1 MGLGLDPSLR
11 PCVLLLVLAF
21 SGAAFGQPPASAA
34 FDLEACRSSARDQH
48 PRLAA
53 ARAQAA
59 AAEARKAIA
68 FSGFLPSLSAEGSF
82 TAVRGAGGQA
92 SLRPAGT
99 EPSTSLLG
107 APDYEVWGAGLT
119 LRQTIWDFGRTLHA
133 HGAAAAAQQA
143 AEQDERILLE
153 TLDVEAEA
161 AFRTAMAADQLVVAM
176 EEASA
181 RAASHLARASART
194 EVGLRPRYDVSRAE
208 VEVSNAALALV
219 AAMNARELARAQLAN
234 ACGLAELP
242 ADRPLVVPPARAV
255 PELPKLEE
263 ALADALSRR
272 SEIAAAQAR
281 VEAAERA
288 LSASRALH
296 LPSLAATG
304 TVNYRGSDIQELGGG
319 WSALVQLNVP
329 LLAGGADSARVREA
343 EANLALARASLENT
357 RRLVRLDIESAFLA
371 MREAGARMAAA
382 KALEVSASEGMQLAE
397 VRYETGAGDALEL
410 ADAQA
415 AFASSRATTVRAALD
430 ASVAAARLERALGQR
445 SPPPR
450 EVER

>member
-1 MGLGLDPSLR
+1 MRHCL
-11 PCVLLLVLAF
+11 LLLVLALP
-21 SGAAFGQPPASAA
+21 ATAVAQPPASAA
-34 FDLEACRSSARDQH
+34 FDLEACRRSARDLH

-92 SLRPAGT
+92 SSRPAGVELSPT
-99 EPSTSLLG
+99 LLG
-107 APDYEVWGAGLT
+107 APDYEVWGVGLT
-119 LRQTIWDFGRTLHA
+119 LKQTIWDFGRTLHG
-133 HGAAAAAQQA
+133 HAAAAATQEA
-143 AEQDERILLE
+143 AEQDAQALLE

-161 AFRTAMAADQLVVAM
+161 AFRTAMAADELVVAM

-181 RAASHLARASART
+181 RAASHLARARART

-208 VEVSNAALALV
+208 VELSNAALALV
-219 AAMNARELARAQLAN
+219 AAKNARELARAQLAN

-242 ADRPLVVPPARAV
+242 ADGALVVPAARAA
-255 PELPKLEE
+255 PELPSLEQAIAE
-263 ALADALSRR
+263 ALARR

-288 LSASRALH
+288 LSAARALH
-296 LPSLAATG
+296 LPSLVATG
-304 TVNYRGSDIQELGGG
+304 TVNYRGSDIQDLGGN
-319 WSALVQLNVP
+319 WSALLQVNVP
-329 LLAGGADSARVREA
+329 LLAGGADAARVREA

-397 VRYETGAGDALEL
+397 VRYETGSGDALEL

-415 AFASSRATTVRAALD
+415 AFASARATSVRATLD
-430 ASVAAARLERALGQR
+430 ASVAAARLERALGRR
-445 SPPPR
+445 SLPSR
-450 EVER
+450 GEDR